1 MTAKRK
7 ELLKALALSL
17 FAVCIFG
24 AGFIVLNNTVFALT
38 ADLPSGTVA
47 GTSDNGSALPGSTE
61 ILIENS
67 LRIPNER
74 AAVGDFVVPNLNVIE
89 AVAII
94 GACEITGARSGEI
107 DDAMRSPGALSAE
120 KAAIIGAEYIWD
132 MFGISIDGKDVR
144 MQYVQASDRIRPY
157 WVGAVVLPEVIHC
170 TDGYVGALMGVPDC
184 PNHATTFLLDV
195 VTGERIG
202 IERPV
207 EHHGIFMPSNI
218 SEEYLR
224 QQEIN
229 PAISVRDVIDL
240 PIPLRFEEVAEET
253 GRIFAQR
260 HFGNPDVR
268 VTQVFESEFVRGL
281 NKNPAGD
288 IVITPRH
295 IFITAKDSNDREVRF
310 QIIIHDFEA
319 VLIEVETQH
328 NDLIYQLEL

>member
-7 ELLKALALSL
+7 ELLKVLTLSL

-24 AGFIVLNNTVFALT
+24 AGFMLLNSTVFALT
-38 ADLPSGTVA
+38 TDLPSDTAANTNNAESV
-47 GTSDNGSALPGSTE
+47 LPASTE
-61 ILIENS
+61 IIIENS
-67 LRIPNER
+67 LRPPNER

-89 AVAII
+89 AVAIM

-107 DDAMRSPGALSAE
+107 DDAMRNPSALSAE
-120 KAAIIGAEYIWD
+120 EAAIIGAEYIWD
-132 MFGISIDGKDVR
+132 MFGINIDGKDVR

-157 WVGAVVLPEVIHC
+157 WVGTVVLPEVIRC
-170 TDGYVGALMGVPDC
+170 TDGYVGALLEVPDC

-218 SEEYLR
+218 TTAHLQQYGFDASALIEEIVNL
-224 QQEIN
+224 
-229 PAISVRDVIDL
+229 PA
-240 PIPLRFEEVAEET
+240 PLRFAEAAEET

-268 VTQVFESEFVRGL
+268 VINVFESEFARSVD
-281 NKNPAGD
+281 KNPAGD
-288 IVITPRH
+288 IVVTPRH
-295 IFITAKDSNDREVRF
+295 IFVSAKNSNDREARF
-310 QIIIHDFEA
+310 QIIIYDFEA
-319 VLIEVETQH
+319 MLIEVETQH